1 MYNYFVLIGKVFNA
15 PTYYDKYVEN
25 SNLHSEIEKNKSE
38 YNHQID
44 KETKTKLVF
53 SDLYAEIFIR
63 NASVSI
69 YMYVLQD
76 KMKPMLIKFNI
87 QKVMNID
94 DTERNILESINVST
108 QMAIYENNSRPAA
121 TMHVSA
127 KNYLNIKKNLSDQT
141 LDRITESLILYHQ
154 STGKKIENVAK
165 IIICFAFLSFYINT
179 IKERI
184 MLEKTLEISDT
195 KIIFYNNKPILL
207 RFVINANMK

>member
-1 MYNYFVLIGKVFNA
+1 
-15 PTYYDKYVEN
+15 
-25 SNLHSEIEKNKSE
+25 
-38 YNHQID
+38 
-44 KETKTKLVF
+44 
-53 SDLYAEIFIR
+53 
-63 NASVSI
+63 
-69 YMYVLQD
+69 
-76 KMKPMLIKFNI
+76 MKPMLIKFNI

-184 MLEKTLEISDT
+184 MLEKKLEISDT